1 MSWLFESGGQSIGAS
16 VLASVLPVNIQGW
29 FPLGLTGMILLSK
42 GLSSVFSNTT
52 ILKHQFFYAQ
62 PSSLWSNSH
71 IHLLKNRNFDY
82 MDPCPQSDVSPSPF
96 QPVGTPHPPP
106 THTHIHTH
114 QPPGVS
120 GGLPC
125 QSQFLWRRSGWALQ
139 RPRTEGGMGWP

>member
-1 MSWLFESGGQSIGAS
+1 
-16 VLASVLPVNIQGW
+16 
-29 FPLGLTGMILLSK
+29 MILLSK

-82 MDPCPQSDVSPSPF
+82 MDLCPQSDVSPSPF

-106 THTHIHTH
+106 THTHTHTSL
-114 QPPGVS
+114 QEFLGACPARANFSDAGVVEPYKDHE
-120 GGLPC
+120 L
-125 QSQFLWRRSGWALQ
+125 REGWAGHKGES
-139 RPRTEGGMGWP
+139 RTVAS